1 MKCQNY
7 VWIIVWKFKII
18 LEIWGS
24 SDNFQYWNEIKCSS
38 CINRENLD
46 VHLVWKFVYQAWN
59 FLYHLF
65 ICSWNFKI
73 GSRTRDFLWMNN
85 GWTYVNLCSKNVY
98 RLQKFVDQVSIK
110 NKKFNIS
117 KNKMFIK
124 RKKKY
129 CGIYNVHILA
139 NAKNVHNF
147 ALFYSWYTKF
157 LRRCSFLWFWC
168 KNFTTFTTTWPKKF
182 L

>member
-1 MKCQNY
+1 MFIQKFDITFEVLGYFLNFRRKSWDHTWNVRISLEISFEMLISKMKCQNY

-46 VHLVWKFVYQAWN
+46 VHLVWKFVYHAGN
-59 FLYHLF
+59 ILYQLF

-73 GSRTRDFLWMNN
+73 GIRTRDFLWMNN

-129 CGIYNVHILA
+129 YKNYNVHI
-139 NAKNVHNF
+139 
-147 ALFYSWYTKF
+147 
-157 LRRCSFLWFWC
+157 
-168 KNFTTFTTTWPKKF
+168 
-182 L
+182 